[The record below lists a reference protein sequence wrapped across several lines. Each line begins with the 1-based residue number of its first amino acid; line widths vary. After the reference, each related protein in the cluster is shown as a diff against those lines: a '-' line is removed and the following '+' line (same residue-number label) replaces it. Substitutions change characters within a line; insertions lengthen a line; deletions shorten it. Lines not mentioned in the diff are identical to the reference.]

1 MRADRSRIGK
11 SVLLSPVLQT
21 RDAYMQPT
29 ETSFEW
35 VPETSTEIRLSEL
48 ISAMSYA
55 LDITEG
61 QPEGH
66 AVRSC
71 LIGMRIADVL
81 GLSLAERSGLF
92 YGLLL
97 KDLGCSSNAA
107 KMCLLFAAD
116 DRTIK
121 RKLKTV
127 NWSKL
132 SDSLRFMH
140 HNMMPEGSPL
150 QRALRTV
157 VLALEGPSAPKKLVQ
172 TRCERGAEIA
182 RRLGFPELTATAIL
196 HLDEHWDGHGQPLG
210 LKGDEIS
217 LLGRILGISQT
228 IEVYFSS
235 GGPQAAIDMARE
247 RRKTWFDPELVDI
260 FLTLAND
267 SEFWALIGT
276 EDPQRAVASLE
287 PEDQILMANEACI
300 DRVARAF
307 AQVVDA
313 KSPWTFRHSEGVA
326 RIAVGMATTLG
337 MPTEDVTR
345 VYRAS
350 LLHDIGKLGVSN
362 LILDKPGE
370 LTTEELL
377 ELRRHPEYS
386 YQILSRVSCF
396 REIAEI
402 AGAHHER
409 LDGRGYY
416 RGLTGSQLTREMRL
430 VAVADICDALSTS
443 RPYRSALPPD
453 EVLKLIRRDAG
464 SALCPECVEALENYE
479 LEAARIHRINS
490 QLEEIDR
497 VMSEL

>member
-1 MRADRSRIGK
+1 
-11 SVLLSPVLQT
+11 
-21 RDAYMQPT
+21 MQ
-29 ETSFEW
+29 
-35 VPETSTEIRLSEL
+35 PETSIEWAPEASAEIRLSEL

-66 AVRSC
+66 AVRTC
-71 LIGMRIADVL
+71 LIGMRIADSL
-81 GLSLAERSGLF
+81 ELSAAERSALY

-116 DRTIK
+116 DRKVK
-121 RKLKTV
+121 RNLKTV
-127 NWSKL
+127 NWSKMT
-132 SDSLRFMH
+132 DSLKFMH
-140 HNMMPEGSPL
+140 HNLMPEGSPL
-150 QRALRTV
+150 RRALQTV
-157 VLALEGPSAPKKLVQ
+157 VLALEGPSASKKLVQ

-210 LKGDEIS
+210 IEDEEIS

-228 IEVYFSS
+228 IEVYFTN
-235 GGPQAAIDMARE
+235 GGPQAAIDMVRD
-247 RRKTWFDPELVDI
+247 RRGTWFDPDLADI
-260 FLTLAND
+260 FFELSKD
-267 SEFWALIGT
+267 PDFWALIGS
-276 EDPQRAVASLE
+276 ENPQAEVARLE
-287 PEDQILMANEACI
+287 PEDQILTANEACI

-326 RIAVGMATTLG
+326 RIAVGMANQLGFTTD
-337 MPTEDVTR
+337 EVTR
-345 VYRAS
+345 LYRAA

-362 LILDKPGE
+362 LILDKPGK
-370 LTTEELL
+370 LTTEEFA

-396 REIAEI
+396 QDLAEI

-416 RGLTGSQLTREMRL
+416 RGLTGSDLTREMRL
-430 VAVADICDALSTS
+430 IAVADICDALSTT
-443 RPYRSALPPD
+443 RPYRSALPAD
-453 EVLKLIRRDAG
+453 EVLKVLQRDAG
-464 SALCPECVEALENYE
+464 SALCPECVEALEKYE
-479 LEAARIHRINS
+479 LQAEQIHRVNS
-490 QLEEIDR
+490 QLDEIDR
-497 VMSEL
+497 VLSEL